1 MGLARAENQGLM
13 PLPEIVPKGWDT
25 VLCHDTFEDGLG
37 GWHTQNNSFP
47 PCLSDHG
54 FNGSPWAMK
63 LGTGVGFSTD
73 FGGSSSIYKRLART
87 FEDGYVL
94 HAAWIAFRGPSEHAS
109 PGSITISMDH
119 QNLDDTGRS
128 FSRMRLRRF
137 SGPANAYLPQ
147 WSLTP
152 DQIPV
157 LPPANTFQDIP
168 GARAAAY
175 PPVAGTGGGVPGWNV
190 GHAGYFFVG
199 LLVNCNMADKAVG
212 QPGLGTYWR
221 AYLGHKA
228 YDLSTLATNNTLT
241 GPGSGAENP
250 QTDTAAGGPNSASS
264 FSAGLNIGYS
274 IANGPGGE
282 GPAELLVG
290 AAMAVHYPA
299 NADVADTVLF
309 PVGG

>member
-13 PLPEIVPKGWDT
+13 PMPEVVPKNWDA
-25 VLCHDTFEDGLG
+25 VLGYDTFEDGLE
-37 GWHTQNNSFP
+37 GWSTHKNSFP
-47 PCLSDHG
+47 PYLSNHG
-54 FNGSPWAMK
+54 FNGSPHAMG
-63 LGTGVGFSTD
+63 LSTGTGFSTD
-73 FGGSSSIYKRLART
+73 FGGSNSIYKRFART
-87 FEDGYVL
+87 FDDGYIL

-109 PGSITISMDH
+109 PGSITVSMDH
-119 QNLDDTGRS
+119 QTIDDTARS

-137 SGPANAYLPQ
+137 SGVGNAYLPQ

-168 GARAAAY
+168 GARAATY
-175 PPVAGTGGGVPGWNV
+175 PPVAGVGGGVPGWNV
-190 GHAGYFFVG
+190 AHAGYFFVG
-199 LLVNCNMADKAVG
+199 LLVNCNIADKAPG

-228 YDLSTLATNNTLT
+228 YDLSTLATNCTLD

-250 QTDTAAGGPNSASS
+250 GVDVNAAAPNAQSS
-264 FSAGLNIGYS
+264 FSAGLNLGYA

-290 AAMAVHYPA
+290 AVMAIHYPA
-299 NADVADTVLF
+299 SDVPDSILF
-309 PVGG
+309 PIGA